1 MVPEPAAEP
10 ESTLDQPLA
19 RPGDL
24 LPGLIPLLPVA
35 ARPFFP
41 GQAVPLLM
49 DASHWSSTLK
59 AVARSE
65 HKILGVVLVRGDRA
79 EAAGPGDFYPIGTAC
94 RVHRVH
100 EQEGMLQVLVE
111 CLQRFRLEGWV
122 SRETPFSARVE
133 YFPEEGGP
141 AGSEIK
147 AYAMAVINTIKELLP
162 LNPLYVE
169 ELRMFLDRF
178 GPEDPSHLA
187 DFAAS
192 LTTSTKEQLQEVL
205 EAVDLLPRM
214 ERVLVLLNNE
224 LELARSQQKIRRSVE
239 ERMQKQ
245 QREFFLREQ
254 LKAIQKELGIAKDDR
269 TAELDR
275 FRERLSKLTLS
286 EEAGKRV
293 AEEMDKMAILETG
306 SPEYAVTRN
315 YLDWIS
321 VLPWGLHSADKLDLK
336 RARRVLDRDHYGLED
351 VKTRILE
358 FLAVGI
364 HKGEISGSIILLV
377 GPPGVGKTSI
387 GRSIADALGRRF
399 YRFSVGGI
407 RDEAEIKG
415 HRRTY
420 IGAMPGKFI
429 QAMKQAGTANPV
441 ILLDEIDKIGASYH
455 GDPASALL
463 EVLDPEQN
471 VDFLDHYL
479 DLRFD
484 LSKVLFVCTAN
495 QLDAIPAPLLD
506 RMEVIPLSGY
516 IAEEKLQ
523 IARKYLLP
531 RQIERAGL
539 PKSTIKMDSASLRAL
554 IDGYARDAGVRRLE
568 KQLGKIVRKGAVK
581 LLEDVKPP
589 IRVGAQDLKDYLG
602 SPVFRDERRLS
613 GPGVVTG
620 LAWTAMGGATLS
632 IEAAATHSFNR
643 GFKLTG
649 QLGEVMKESAEIAY
663 GYVVGHAEA
672 LGADPAVFERSFIHL
687 HVPAGATPKDGPSAG
702 ITMASALLS
711 LARNEPVRRIAMTGE
726 ITLTGEVF
734 PIGGVREKL
743 IAARRAGIRE
753 ILLPE
758 DNRGEFEEVPAHVR
772 RGLSIH
778 FVGHFLEVVPHLF
791 GGAKGRPPRGGSDR
805 RGLGEPSGP
814 GRTLLG
820 AGAHARA
827 EIRHAVAQGD
837 PPIGQGQTQGLPQLG
852 VVEDRIAGA
861 PGGGRELAGGDGHQ
875 PAAQPGGFQDAASE
889 TVPTGLPCPGHVI
902 EPGGPGSALLRG
914 QHAVEDHRGHLG
926 QHAAPGGGSHLVV
939 HHPQLIALLEQ
950 LEHGEQEVLAPYPI
964 EPTGAQ
970 HHRVGAGLE
979 QVELA
984 GQLGL
989 PIDVLGDRLVLLPV
1003 GALGAAIEDKV
1014 RREVDDGHT
1023 APREGLSYHPGG
1035 LPVDPLGQVPF
1046 PLCPVD
1052 QSIGRRVDQG
1062 IGPDLRD
1069 ETAQPR
1075 TVGEI
1080 HLGAEL
1086 PPQGGGHH
1094 LPQGGEGALQLPARL
1109 AIGPQ

>member
-1 MVPEPAAEP
+1 VDYLPEP
-10 ESTLDQPLA
+10 S
-19 RPGDL
+19 
-24 LPGLIPLLPVA
+24 
-35 ARPFFP
+35 
-41 GQAVPLLM
+41 
-49 DASHWSSTLK
+49 
-59 AVARSE
+59 
-65 HKILGVVLVRGDRA
+65 
-79 EAAGPGDFYPIGTAC
+79 GPPDDK
-94 RVHRVH
+94 
-100 EQEGMLQVLVE
+100 
-111 CLQRFRLEGWV
+111 
-122 SRETPFSARVE
+122 
-133 YFPEEGGP
+133 
-141 AGSEIK
+141 IK

-178 GPEDPSHLA
+178 GPEDPSHLS

-205 EAVDLLPRM
+205 ETVELLPRM

-224 LELARSQQKIRRSVE
+224 LELARAQQKIRRSVE

-269 TAELDR
+269 TAELDKLKSR
-275 FRERLSKLTLS
+275 IEKLTIT
-286 EEAGKRV
+286 EEARKRLD
-293 AEEMDKMAILETG
+293 EEMDKMAILETG

-315 YLDWIS
+315 YLDWITL
-321 VLPWGLHSADKLDLK
+321 LPWGTYSEDKLDLK

-351 VKTRILE
+351 VKRRILE

-364 HKGEISGSIILLV
+364 HKGEIAGSIILLV

-429 QAMKQAGTANPV
+429 QAMKDAGTANPV
-441 ILLDEIDKIGASYH
+441 IMLDEIDKIGASYH

-495 QLDAIPAPLLD
+495 QVDTIPAPLLD
-506 RMEVIPLSGY
+506 RMEVIQLSGY
-516 IAEEKLQ
+516 IAAEKLQ
-523 IARKYLLP
+523 IARRYLLP
-531 RQIERAGL
+531 RQVGRAGL
-539 PKSTIKMDSASLRAL
+539 AKGTVKLDAATLRAL

-568 KQLGKIVRKGAVK
+568 KQLGKIVRKAAVK
-581 LLEDVKPP
+581 LLEGEQAP
-589 IRVGAQDLKDYLG
+589 ITVGAQDLKPYLG
-602 SPVFRDERRLS
+602 SPVFRDERRLA

-620 LAWTAMGGATLS
+620 LAWTPMGGATLS
-632 IEAAATHSFNR
+632 IEAAATHAFSR

-663 GYVVGHAEA
+663 GYVVSHAKA
-672 LGADPAVFERSFIHL
+672 FGADPGFFERSFIHL

-758 DNRGEFEEVPAHVR
+758 DNRGDFEEVPEHVR
-772 RGLSIH
+772 RGLTIH
-778 FVGHFLEVVPHLF
+778 FVRRFTEVVPLLF
-791 GGAKGRPPRGGSDR
+791 
-805 RGLGEPSGP
+805 
-814 GRTLLG
+814 
-820 AGAHARA
+820 
-827 EIRHAVAQGD
+827 
-837 PPIGQGQTQGLPQLG
+837 
-852 VVEDRIAGA
+852 
-861 PGGGRELAGGDGHQ
+861 REK
-875 PAAQPGGFQDAASE
+875 
-889 TVPTGLPCPGHVI
+889 
-902 EPGGPGSALLRG
+902 
-914 QHAVEDHRGHLG
+914 
-926 QHAAPGGGSHLVV
+926 
-939 HHPQLIALLEQ
+939 
-950 LEHGEQEVLAPYPI
+950 
-964 EPTGAQ
+964 
-970 HHRVGAGLE
+970 RVGSSG
-979 QVELA
+979 
-984 GQLGL
+984 
-989 PIDVLGDRLVLLPV
+989 
-1003 GALGAAIEDKV
+1003 
-1014 RREVDDGHT
+1014 
-1023 APREGLSYHPGG
+1023 
-1035 LPVDPLGQVPF
+1035 
-1046 PLCPVD
+1046 
-1052 QSIGRRVDQG
+1052 
-1062 IGPDLRD
+1062 
-1069 ETAQPR
+1069 
-1075 TVGEI
+1075 
-1080 HLGAEL
+1080 
-1086 PPQGGGHH
+1086 
-1094 LPQGGEGALQLPARL
+1094 
-1109 AIGPQ
+1109 